1 MRHFPYGHNC
11 GGMAKASLPDS
22 WPAPGR
28 PPFLEGRVWKLVTSV
43 DRAEGFLAMTTQ
55 YDAIVIGTGQSG
67 PSLARRLTEAG
78 RKVAVIERKRFGG
91 TCVNTGCIPTKSLVA
106 SARAAH
112 VARRG
117 SDFGV
122 VIDGSIRVDMK
133 AVKARKDAI
142 VRVSNEGVEEGLRA
156 NPRVTVHVGHA
167 RFVGPK
173 RIEVNGGTLEAEQ
186 IFINVGGRADVPPI
200 PGIQTVPYL
209 TNSSMMEVDF
219 LPEHLVILGGSYIG
233 LEFGQM
239 YRRFGSEV
247 TVIQRNPHLIPRE
260 DEDVSVAIRQILE
273 DEGIR
278 VLTDAGVTRVE
289 SRNDQ
294 VAVSVAASGEVS
306 EVIGSHLLVATGR
319 RPNTDDL
326 GLDKAGVEVDER
338 GYIKVDGQLR
348 TNVPGVFAMGD
359 CNGRGA
365 FTHTSY
371 NDFEIIAANLFE
383 GEERRVE
390 DRITTYG
397 LFIDPPLGRAGMT
410 ETEVRRKGIKALVAK
425 MPMEDVSR
433 AYERSETK
441 GFMKIIV
448 DAETKL
454 LLGAALLGIEGD
466 EIVQGLLDMMYAK
479 APYTVIRRAM
489 HIHPTVYE
497 MIPYM
502 FDDLQPVA

>member
-1 MRHFPYGHNC
+1 
-11 GGMAKASLPDS
+11 
-22 WPAPGR
+22 
-28 PPFLEGRVWKLVTSV
+28 
-43 DRAEGFLAMTTQ
+43 MTRSF
-55 YDAIVIGTGQSG
+55 DAIIIGTGQSG
-67 PSLARRLTEAG
+67 PALAHRFAKAG
-78 RKVAVIERKRFGG
+78 KQVAIIERKRFGG
-91 TCVNTGCIPTKSLVA
+91 TCVNNGCIPTKTLIA

-112 VARRG
+112 VARHAA
-117 SDFGV
+117 DFGV
-122 VIDGSIRVDMK
+122 VIEGSVRVDMK

-142 VRVSNEGVEEGLRA
+142 VKVSNEGVEESLREA
-156 NPRVTVHVGHA
+156 DGITVYVGHA

-173 RIEVNGGTLEAEQ
+173 EVAVEGEALGADQ
-186 IFINVGGRADVPPI
+186 IFINVGARANIPPI
-200 PGIQTVPYL
+200 PGIDTVPYL
-209 TNSSMMEVDF
+209 DNSSMMAVDF

-247 TVIQRNPHLIPRE
+247 TIIQRNARLIPRE
-260 DEDVSVAIRQILE
+260 DADVSQAIREILE

-278 VLTDAGVTRVE
+278 VLTDADARRVE
-289 SRNDQ
+289 NRGGGAA
-294 VAVSVAASGEVS
+294 VAVEVGGRTT
-306 EVIGSHLLVATGR
+306 EVTGSHLLVATGR

-326 GLDKAGVEVDER
+326 GLDQAGVEIDER
-338 GYIKVDGQLR
+338 GYIKVDSHLR
-348 TNVPGVFAMGD
+348 TNVPGIFAMGD

-371 NDFEIIAANLFE
+371 NDFEIIAANLLA
-383 GEERRVE
+383 GEERRLE
-390 DRITTYG
+390 DRILTYA

-410 ETEVRRKGIKALVAK
+410 EAEVRKKGIKALIAR
-425 MPMEDVSR
+425 MPMEDVGR

-448 DAETKL
+448 DASTRQI
-454 LLGAALLGIEGD
+454 LGAALLGIEGD

-479 APYTVIRRAM
+479 APFTVIQRAM

-502 FDDLQPVA
+502 DLEPLE

>member
-1 MRHFPYGHNC
+1 MSARF
-11 GGMAKASLPDS
+11 
-22 WPAPGR
+22 
-28 PPFLEGRVWKLVTSV
+28 
-43 DRAEGFLAMTTQ
+43 
-55 YDAIVIGTGQSG
+55 DAIVIGTGQSG

-78 RKVAVIERKRFGG
+78 RRVGVIERKRFGG
-91 TCVNTGCIPTKSLVA
+91 TCVNNGCIPTKTLIA

-112 VARRG
+112 VARRCPE
-117 SDFGV
+117 FGV
-122 VIDGSIRVDMK
+122 RIEGPIRVDMK

-142 VRVSNEGVEEGLRA
+142 VRVSNEGVEEGLRE
-156 NPRVTVHVGHA
+156 NPGVTVYVGHA
-167 RFVGPK
+167 RFVGQK
-173 RIEVNGGTLEAEQ
+173 QVEVNGEILEAEQ
-186 IFINVGGRADVPPI
+186 IFINVGGRADVPPV
-200 PGIQTVPYL
+200 PGLETVPYL
-209 TNSSMMEVDF
+209 TNSSIMEVDF

-247 TVIQRNPHLIPRE
+247 TIVQRNERCIPRE
-260 DEDVSVAIRQILE
+260 DEDVSKAIREILE
-273 DEGIR
+273 DEGVRI
-278 VLTDAGVTRVE
+278 LTDADATRVAD
-289 SRNDQ
+289 RGGK
-294 VAVSVAASGEVS
+294 VAVSVKVGEETT
-306 EVIGSHLLVATGR
+306 EVVGTHLLVATGR

-326 GLDKAGVEVDER
+326 ALDKAGVAVDER

-348 TNVPGVFAMGD
+348 TNVPGISAMGD

-371 NDFEIIAANLFE
+371 NDFEIIAANLFDNDP
-383 GEERRVE
+383 RRVE
-390 DRITTYG
+390 DRIMTYG

-410 ETEVRRKGIKALVAK
+410 EREVRKSGRKALVAR
-425 MPMEDVSR
+425 MPMEDVGR

-448 DAETKL
+448 DAETKQ

-479 APYTVIRRAM
+479 APYTVIQRAM

-497 MIPYM
+497 MIPYI
-502 FDDLQPVA
+502 FEDLQPLE

>member
-1 MRHFPYGHNC
+1 
-11 GGMAKASLPDS
+11 MAT
-22 WPAPGR
+22 R
-28 PPFLEGRVWKLVTSV
+28 
-43 DRAEGFLAMTTQ
+43 

-67 PSLARRLTEAG
+67 PALARRLTQAG

-91 TCVNTGCIPTKSLVA
+91 TCVNNGCIPTKTLIA

-112 VARRG
+112 VARRAAE
-117 SDFGV
+117 FGV
-122 VIDGSIRVDMK
+122 MIEAPVRVDMK

-142 VRVSNEGVEEGLRA
+142 VRVSNEGVEEGLRE
-156 NPRVTVHVGHA
+156 NPNVTVHVGHA
-167 RFVGPK
+167 RFIGPK
-173 RIEVNGGTLEAEQ
+173 RVEVNGKILEAEQ
-186 IFINVGGRADVPPI
+186 IFINVGARADVSRV
-200 PGIQTVPYL
+200 PGIETVPYL
-209 TNSSMMEVDF
+209 TNSSIMEVDF
-219 LPEHLVILGGSYIG
+219 LPSHLVILGGSYIG

-247 TVIQRNPHLIPRE
+247 TIIQRNERLIPRE
-260 DEDVSVAIRQILE
+260 DEDVSDAIREILK

-278 VLTDAGVTRVE
+278 ILTDADATRVATRGGEIAVTVRAAGEE
-289 SRNDQ
+289 SQ
-294 VAVSVAASGEVS
+294 VV
-306 EVIGSHLLVATGR
+306 GSHLLVATGR

-326 GLDKAGVEVDER
+326 GLDAAGIATDER
-338 GYIKVDGQLR
+338 GYIEVDGQLR
-348 TNVPGVFAMGD
+348 TSVPGVFAMGD

-371 NDFEIIAANLFE
+371 NDFEIIAANLLE

-390 DRITTYG
+390 DRILTYG
-397 LFIDPPLGRAGMT
+397 LFVDPPLGRAGMT
-410 ETEVRRKGIKALVAK
+410 EKEVKRSGKKALVAK
-425 MPMEDVSR
+425 MPMEDVGR

-448 DAETKL
+448 DAESGQ
-454 LLGAALLGIEGD
+454 LLGTALLGIVGD

-479 APYTVIRRAM
+479 APYTVIQRAM

-502 FDDLQPVA
+502 FEDLQPLE